1 VKGDRDR
8 KYTQLHVQLRKFA
21 IKNHLPFTLAKRYEE
36 EYEVTRRN
44 ITGGLSN
51 VHNRKN
57 IKGVDTIKNLEYVN
71 NKVKI
76 IDTQNVITHIIGI
89 DFNSLYPS
97 SYSSKYHPF
106 NPYTNGIM
114 YMPGP
119 LKAKITDSKE
129 ALKVIENRKEIF
141 L

>member
-1 VKGDRDR
+1 
-8 KYTQLHVQLRKFA
+8 
-21 IKNHLPFTLAKRYEE
+21 
-36 EYEVTRRN
+36 
-44 ITGGLSN
+44 
-51 VHNRKN
+51 
-57 IKGVDTIKNLEYVN
+57 LEYVN

-76 IDTQNVITHIIGI
+76 IDTQNVITHIGI

-114 YMPGP
+114 YVLGP
-119 LKAKITDSKE
+119 LKRVIKNQEE
-129 ALKVIENRKEIF
+129 ALKVIEKRNEIF